1 MKHIT
6 PRRLDTIDSAAACL
20 RLHAEAIAR
29 MQVDCET
36 IGQNVR
42 EGEDQM
48 ILAGQSLDA
57 ALYQINSALEE
68 MDAAL
73 GEEEVAAMNGER
85 RAYFAGRV

>member
-1 MKHIT
+1 
-6 PRRLDTIDSAAACL
+6 
-20 RLHAEAIAR
+20 